1 MRMLRHDPIPETRPA
16 NGVGAAPRIGAWAI
30 APYVLVILGV
40 VGIMVARAGHA
51 ETLAAARNLPAQS
64 VLGATDLVR
73 ADTAV
78 PGALHDPAGAIG
90 LETRVAIY
98 AGRPVFAADLAPP
111 AMVDRNQIVPL
122 TYFHAGLAI
131 TTEGRAL
138 DRGSVGD
145 RIRVMNLSSRST
157 VIGRVGSDGSISVAP
172 N

>member
-1 MRMLRHDPIPETRPA
+1 MTALRIPPPSRHAGGAIARTT
-16 NGVGAAPRIGAWAI
+16 GAAALALCGLTAAAAGAD
-30 APYVLVILGV
+30 
-40 VGIMVARAGHA
+40 
-51 ETLAAARNLPAQS
+51 TLAAARNLPAQS
-64 VLGATDLVR
+64 VLTAADLVR

-78 PGALHDPAGAIG
+78 PGALHDPARAIG

-98 AGRPVFAADLAPP
+98 AGRPVFGADLVPP
-111 AMVDRNQIVPL
+111 AVVDRNQIVPL

-145 RIRVMNLSSRST
+145 RIRVMNLTSRST
-157 VIGRVGSDGSISVAP
+157 VIGRVGTDGSISVAP

>member
-1 MRMLRHDPIPETRPA
+1 MTPTAPTLRQRTVAAFPVRMGMLA
-16 NGVGAAPRIGAWAI
+16 LC
-30 APYVLVILGV
+30 VLLCTPPQPVQ
-40 VGIMVARAGHA
+40 AD
-51 ETLAAARNLPAQS
+51 TLAAARNLPAQL
-64 VLGATDLVR
+64 VITAADLTR

-78 PGALHDPAGAIG
+78 PGALLDPARAIG

-98 AGRPVFAADLAPP
+98 AGRPVFDADLVQP
-111 AMVDRNQIVPL
+111 AVVDRNQIVPL

-131 TTEGRAL
+131 TTDGRAL

>member
-1 MRMLRHDPIPETRPA
+1 MITTRVPQPHCRVCAVVASPFQSVAITLSVML
-16 NGVGAAPRIGAWAI
+16 GLAAPMAQ
-30 APYVLVILGV
+30 
-40 VGIMVARAGHA
+40 A

-64 VLGATDLVR
+64 VLTAADLTR

-78 PGALHDPAGAIG
+78 PGALHDPARAIG

-98 AGRPVFAADLAPP
+98 AGRPVFAADLAQP
-111 AMVDRNQIVPL
+111 AVVDRNQIVPL

-131 TTEGRAL
+131 TTDGRAL

>member
-1 MRMLRHDPIPETRPA
+1 MTTPIAPLSRRRRPA
-16 NGVGAAPRIGAWAI
+16 AGAIPIRLGAAVLCGALCLA
-30 APYVLVILGV
+30 A
-40 VGIMVARAGHA
+40 AQTQAD
-51 ETLAAARNLPAQS
+51 TLAAARNLPAQS
-64 VLGATDLVR
+64 VLTAADLIR
-73 ADTAV
+73 ADAAV
-78 PGALHDPAGAIG
+78 PGALRDPAQAIG

-98 AGRPVFAADLAPP
+98 AGRPVFDADLAPP
-111 AMVDRNQIVPL
+111 AVVDRNQIVPL

-131 TTEGRAL
+131 TTEGRAM